1 MNAIREIRKVENG
14 KVEIDL
20 PKNFNG
26 KDVEVIVLLDLKRS
40 LTNQSKDK
48 KNKKGRSLAGI
59 FHKYAK
65 PELIP
70 FEKDIAWT
78 KVAKE
83 KYDSR

>member
-1 MNAIREIRKVENG
+1 MNAIREIRKVTNG
-14 KVEIDL
+14 KIEVKLPKFFEGQEVEI
-20 PKNFNG
+20 
-26 KDVEVIVLLDLKRS
+26 IVLANFD
-40 LTNQSKDK
+40 NSKKEISKLERK
-48 KNKKGRSLAGI
+48 KSIKKFAGI
-59 FHKYAK
+59 FSKYAK